1 MISNFDFFEPRTVPD
16 LLFLTDHYKNSARII
31 AGGTNLLVDMK
42 QGSLSPSVLIS
53 VREIADLI
61 GISFDPA
68 GGLRMGAVV
77 TAREIET
84 SPLLRKNYPLLSE
97 AASRLGSYQVRNQA
111 TIGGNLCNASPAGD
125 MIPPLMALSAMLE
138 LESKTGKRYVQV
150 EDFFKGPGETI
161 LNPGEIL
168 SSITLPPPNFNRCA
182 FLKLGRRESADLAM
196 VNVALC
202 LRMGGDN
209 KCDDVRISLG
219 AVAPTVIRAL
229 PAEEVLKANGL
240 SEQSIRAAGE
250 AAAKATNPI
259 SDLRASADYRREM
272 ARVLTI
278 RALKVALQG

>member
-16 LLFLTDHYKNSARII
+16 LLSLTDDYKNSAMII

-53 VREIADLI
+53 VREVADLI
-61 GISFDPA
+61 GISFDPER
-68 GGLRMGAVV
+68 GLRMGAVV
-77 TAREIET
+77 TVREIET

-111 TIGGNLCNASPAGD
+111 TIGGNVCNASPAGD

-138 LESKTGKRYVQV
+138 LESKAGKRYVRV

-202 LRMGGDN
+202 LRMRGDN

-250 AAAKATNPI
+250 AAAKTTNPI